1 MFIIFSCLGFL
12 ALSRISSHL
21 QENYGGEVSAN
32 FNAQLVLW
40 SLPFY
45 AGAATLFLGGTID
58 HKTAIISALGII
70 SLGMVGFYKRKF
82 SHQSDPNFWSTTLLV
97 ALLISLIPVELAVLL
112 SRMPMGLIGDIKVKS
127 FVVTSNVLIVLGFI
141 FAIFV
146 LTKDPGTHSPRH
158 SDSRLLATPSSC
170 RRVAA
175 CNPNWDLFY
184 EIRSGSLLRFPLF
197 RPL

>member
-1 MFIIFSCLGFL
+1 MNLSSHKISLAISTLVIGSVFFLAVLKLKIDQGYSDFIVGSIAWYARSKFQDLVAWPVFIIFSFLGFL

-70 SLGMVGFYKRKF
+70 SLGMVGEAKQIGFTSRE
-82 SHQSDPNFWSTTLLV
+82 T
-97 ALLISLIPVELAVLL
+97 IL
-112 SRMPMGLIGDIKVKS
+112 SAK
-127 FVVTSNVLIVLGFI
+127 
-141 FAIFV
+141 
-146 LTKDPGTHSPRH
+146 
-158 SDSRLLATPSSC
+158 
-170 RRVAA
+170 
-175 CNPNWDLFY
+175 
-184 EIRSGSLLRFPLF
+184 RFPLV
-197 RPL
+197 RGSSLG